1 MDGAGGGFGHFAALH
16 QATVI
21 FSKIESSVVFCTILP
36 VTYPAKLCKIEMA
49 IGCGTTAKA
58 GKLMAISTCAA
69 GTKAI
74 GRFGSAQRPI

>member
-16 QATVI
+16 QAMVI
-21 FSKIESSVVFCTILP
+21 FSKMESAVVFCTILP

-58 GKLMAISTCAA
+58 GKPMATSTCAP
-69 GTKAI
+69 GTKVTWTL
-74 GRFGSAQRPI
+74 RLRSAT